1 MNPHGFRI
9 TPTNPKTGKPLTE
22 EDLENIVRMMRE
34 NPNDTRQ
41 IY

>member
-1 MNPHGFRI
+1 MNSHGFRI
-9 TPTNPKTGKPLTE
+9 TPTDPKTGKPLTK
-22 EDLENIVRMMRE
+22 EDLETIIQMMKE